1 LQDQKK
7 KGVIAASAG
16 NHALALSYHGKDL
29 GIPVTVVMPLNA
41 PIMKISACRRHGA
54 TVHVNGADLI
64 ESKEIALKM
73 AKANGLA
80 YINGYDHPNILS
92 GQGTLGLEIVEEV
105 PDLDAVV
112 IPVGGG
118 GLLAG
123 VAVAVKGLRPDVQI
137 IVRLKPQHM
146 LYFTN

>member
-1 LQDQKK
+1 MYAKSNANKREEKIFFGICEMPRLNWAQDSYGKSSCDFTPKK
-7 KGVIAASAG
+7 VKSFSASCG
-16 NHALALSYHGKDL
+16 FQMVLFFFL
-29 GIPVTVVMPLNA
+29 
-41 PIMKISACRRHGA
+41 R
-54 TVHVNGADLI
+54 
-64 ESKEIALKM
+64 
-73 AKANGLA
+73 
-80 YINGYDHPNILS
+80 YDHPNILS

-137 IVRLKPQHM
+137 IVRRAFNI
-146 LYFTN
+146 YFLF

>member
-1 LQDQKK
+1 MQ
-7 KGVIAASAG
+7 AAVYRWYYFS
-16 NHALALSYHGKDL
+16 L
-29 GIPVTVVMPLNA
+29 
-41 PIMKISACRRHGA
+41 R
-54 TVHVNGADLI
+54 
-64 ESKEIALKM
+64 
-73 AKANGLA
+73 
-80 YINGYDHPNILS
+80 YDHPNILS

-137 IVRLKPQHM
+137 IVRRTFSIFFVLAEQGSEKFAVIHRSIGLKAK
-146 LYFTN
+146 LN

>member
-1 LQDQKK
+1 MYAESDANKREEKIFFGTCEMPCLNWAQESYGKSSCDITPKKWSRFLQ
-7 KGVIAASAG
+7 AAVYRWFYFS
-16 NHALALSYHGKDL
+16 L
-29 GIPVTVVMPLNA
+29 
-41 PIMKISACRRHGA
+41 R
-54 TVHVNGADLI
+54 
-64 ESKEIALKM
+64 
-73 AKANGLA
+73 
-80 YINGYDHPNILS
+80 YDHPNILS

-137 IVRLKPQHM
+137 IVRRTFSI
-146 LYFTN
+146 YFLFQQNRVQKSLQ

>member
-1 LQDQKK
+1 MQISEKKRCEVPRFNWAQENYDKSSCDIAPKKVKSLLQ
-7 KGVIAASAG
+7 AAGFRWFYFS
-16 NHALALSYHGKDL
+16 L
-29 GIPVTVVMPLNA
+29 
-41 PIMKISACRRHGA
+41 R
-54 TVHVNGADLI
+54 
-64 ESKEIALKM
+64 
-73 AKANGLA
+73 
-80 YINGYDHPNILS
+80 YDHPNILS

-137 IVRLKPQHM
+137 IVRRTLNNFFVLAEQNSEKFSVIHRS
-146 LYFTN
+146 FCRKAKF

>member
-1 LQDQKK
+1 MYAESDANKREENIFFGICEMLRLNWAQDSYGKSSCDITPKK
-7 KGVIAASAG
+7 VKSFSASCG
-16 NHALALSYHGKDL
+16 FQMVLFFFL
-29 GIPVTVVMPLNA
+29 
-41 PIMKISACRRHGA
+41 R
-54 TVHVNGADLI
+54 
-64 ESKEIALKM
+64 
-73 AKANGLA
+73 
-80 YINGYDHPNILS
+80 YDHPNILS

-137 IVRLKPQHM
+137 IVRRTFNI
-146 LYFTN
+146 YFLF

>member
-1 LQDQKK
+1 MYAKSNANKREEKIFFGTCEMPRLNWAQDSYGKSSCDITPKKWSRFLQ
-7 KGVIAASAG
+7 AAFYRWFYFS
-16 NHALALSYHGKDL
+16 L
-29 GIPVTVVMPLNA
+29 
-41 PIMKISACRRHGA
+41 R
-54 TVHVNGADLI
+54 
-64 ESKEIALKM
+64 
-73 AKANGLA
+73 
-80 YINGYDHPNILS
+80 YDHPNILS

-137 IVRLKPQHM
+137 IVRRTLNKFSR
-146 LYFTN
+146 YSRTGFRKVCSNS

>member
-1 LQDQKK
+1 MYAKSNVNKREEKIFFGICEMPRLNWAQDSYGKSSCDFTPKK
-7 KGVIAASAG
+7 VKSFSASCG
-16 NHALALSYHGKDL
+16 FQMVLFFFL
-29 GIPVTVVMPLNA
+29 
-41 PIMKISACRRHGA
+41 R
-54 TVHVNGADLI
+54 
-64 ESKEIALKM
+64 
-73 AKANGLA
+73 
-80 YINGYDHPNILS
+80 YDHPNILS

-137 IVRLKPQHM
+137 IVRRTLNKFSR
-146 LYFTN
+146 YSITGFRKVCSNS

>member
-1 LQDQKK
+1 MYAKSNANKREEKIFFGICEMPRLNWAQNSYGKSSCDFIPKK
-7 KGVIAASAG
+7 VKSFSASCG
-16 NHALALSYHGKDL
+16 FQMVLFFFL
-29 GIPVTVVMPLNA
+29 
-41 PIMKISACRRHGA
+41 R
-54 TVHVNGADLI
+54 
-64 ESKEIALKM
+64 
-73 AKANGLA
+73 
-80 YINGYDHPNILS
+80 YDHPNILS

-137 IVRLKPQHM
+137 IVRRTLTKFFCFSRTGFRKVRSFGLKAK
-146 LYFTN
+146 F

>member
-1 LQDQKK
+1 MYAKSNANKQEEKIFFGTCEMPRLNWAQDSYGKSSCDITPKKWSRFLQ
-7 KGVIAASAG
+7 ASVYRWFYFS
-16 NHALALSYHGKDL
+16 L
-29 GIPVTVVMPLNA
+29 
-41 PIMKISACRRHGA
+41 R
-54 TVHVNGADLI
+54 
-64 ESKEIALKM
+64 
-73 AKANGLA
+73 
-80 YINGYDHPNILS
+80 YDHPNILS

-137 IVRLKPQHM
+137 IVRRTLNKFSR
-146 LYFTN
+146 YSRTGFRKVCSNS

>member
-1 LQDQKK
+1 MYAKSNANK
-7 KGVIAASAG
+7 REEKIF
-16 NHALALSYHGKDL
+16 L
-29 GIPVTVVMPLNA
+29 GICEMPRLNWA
-41 PIMKISACRRHGA
+41 QDSYGKSCCDITPKKWSRFLHAAVYRWFYFSLR
-54 TVHVNGADLI
+54 
-64 ESKEIALKM
+64 
-73 AKANGLA
+73 
-80 YINGYDHPNILS
+80 YDHPNILS

-137 IVRLKPQHM
+137 IVRRTFNI
-146 LYFTN
+146 YFLF